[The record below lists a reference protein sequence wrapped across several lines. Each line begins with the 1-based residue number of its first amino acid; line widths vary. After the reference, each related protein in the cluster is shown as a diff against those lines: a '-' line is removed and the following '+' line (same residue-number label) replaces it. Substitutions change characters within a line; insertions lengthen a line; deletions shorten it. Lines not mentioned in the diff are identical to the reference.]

1 MQRLLFCACLLAPPP
16 GVIFLL
22 PRHPVKSSFPRLH
35 PWARQLKH
43 LFLVT
48 VSLFVVL
55 LFVLPDR

>member
-1 MQRLLFCACLLAPPP
+1 LAPLP

-48 VSLFVVL
+48 VSLFVLL